1 MIKLS
6 RLTDYAVVVLAEMA
20 RAKGELMAASTLSV
34 KTGIPEPTVAK
45 VLKTLSRNGLIVS
58 VRGVAGG
65 YRLERAAGDIPVS
78 LIIAAMEGP
87 ISLTSCVSGS
97 HESCAL
103 EGKCSMHGR
112 WNPVNA
118 AINTALD
125 AVTLADMLNSF
136 SFVTPAKAGVHKD
149 LNKHR
154 MDSGLRRNDIQGN

>member
-20 RAKGELMAASTLSV
+20 RANGELSAASILAT
-34 KTGIPEPTVAK
+34 KTGIPEPTVSK
-45 VLKTLSRNGLIVS
+45 VLKTLSRNGLISS
-58 VRGVAGG
+58 VRGVSGG

-118 AINTALD
+118 AINAALKE
-125 AVTLADMLNSF
+125 VTLAHMMLPS
-136 SFVTPAKAGVHKD
+136 VVIPAKAGIQGQQAQD
-149 LNKHR
+149 P
-154 MDSGLRRNDIQGN
+154 GLRRDDGGI

>member
-6 RLTDYAVVVLAEMA
+6 RLTDYAVVVLAQMA
-20 RAKGELMAASTLSV
+20 NAKGELMAASSLSL
-34 KTGIPEPTVAK
+34 KTGIPEPTVSK
-45 VLKTLSRNGLIVS
+45 VLKTLSRNGLIAS

-65 YRLERAAGDIPVS
+65 YRLDRAAGDIPVS

-97 HESCAL
+97 NEACAL

-118 AINTALD
+118 AINAALD
-125 AVTLADMLNSF
+125 AVTLENMIIHHNSHPR
-136 SFVTPAKAGVHKD
+136 VGG
-149 LNKHR
+149 
-154 MDSGLRRNDIQGN
+154 GLASRSPDARLRGHDIGGE

>member
-6 RLTDYAVVVLAEMA
+6 RLTDYAVVVLAEMS
-20 RAKGELMAASTLSV
+20 RAKGELIAASTLST
-34 KTGIPEPTVAK
+34 KTGLPEPTVSK
-45 VLKTLSRNGLIVS
+45 VLKTLSRNGLIAS

-65 YRLERAAGDIPVS
+65 YRLDRAAGEIPVS

-97 HESCAL
+97 TEACAL

-118 AINTALD
+118 AINAALNE
-125 AVTLADMLNSF
+125 VTLAHMLAPSF
-136 SFVTPAKAGVHKD
+136 NVIPAQAGIHAD
-149 LNKHR
+149 SNKHR
-154 MDSGLRRNDIQGN
+154 MDSRLRGDDIRE

>member
-20 RAKGELMAASTLSV
+20 RANGELSAASTLAT
-34 KTGIPEPTVAK
+34 KTGIPEPTVSK
-45 VLKTLSRNGLIVS
+45 VLKTLSRNGLITS

-112 WNPVNA
+112 WNAVNV

-125 AVTLADMLNSF
+125 AVTLADMLHHSH
-136 SFVTPAKAGVHKD
+136 PREGG
-149 LNKHR
+149 
-154 MDSGLRRNDIQGN
+154 GLANRSPDARLRGHDVREER

>member
-20 RAKGELMAASTLSV
+20 RAKGELLAASTLSA
-34 KTGIPEPTVAK
+34 KTGIPEPTVSK
-45 VLKTLSRNGLIVS
+45 VLKTLSRNGLIAS

-103 EGKCSMHGR
+103 EGKCSMNGR

-118 AINTALD
+118 AINAALD
-125 AVTLADMLNSF
+125 KVTLADMNM
-136 SFVTPAKAGVHKD
+136 G
-149 LNKHR
+149 R
-154 MDSGLRRNDIQGN
+154 M

>member
-20 RAKGELMAASTLSV
+20 RVQGELAAASTLAA
-34 KTGIPEPTVAK
+34 KTGIPEPTVSK
-45 VLKTLSRNGLIVS
+45 VLKTLSRNGLISS
-58 VRGVAGG
+58 VRGVSGG
-65 YRLERAAGDIPVS
+65 YRLDRAAGEIPVS

-103 EGKCSMHGR
+103 EGTCSMHGR

-118 AINTALD
+118 AINAALD
-125 AVTLADMLNSF
+125 AVMLADMIHYSHPR
-136 SFVTPAKAGVHKD
+136 VGG
-149 LNKHR
+149 
-154 MDSGLRRNDIQGN
+154 GLASRSPDARLRGHDVREE

>member
-20 RAKGELMAASTLSV
+20 RTDGELSAASTLAA
-34 KTGIPEPTVAK
+34 KTGIPEPTVSK
-45 VLKTLSRNGLIVS
+45 VLKTLSRNGLITS
-58 VRGVAGG
+58 VRGVSGG
-65 YRLERAAGDIPVS
+65 YRLERAAGEIPVS

-97 HESCAL
+97 HESCAF

-118 AINTALD
+118 AIRGALD
-125 AVTLADMLNSF
+125 KVTLADMNMGRL
-136 SFVTPAKAGVHKD
+136 
-149 LNKHR
+149 
-154 MDSGLRRNDIQGN
+154 

>member
-6 RLTDYAVVVLAEMA
+6 RLTDYAVVVLAEMS
-20 RAKGELMAASTLSV
+20 RGKGELMAASSLSA
-34 KTGIPEPTVAK
+34 KTGIPEPTVSK
-45 VLKTLSRNGLIVS
+45 VLKTLGRNGLITS
-58 VRGVAGG
+58 VRGVSGG

-97 HESCAL
+97 TEACAL

-118 AINTALD
+118 AINAALD
-125 AVTLADMLNSF
+125 AVTLADMVHYNNSHPR
-136 SFVTPAKAGVHKD
+136 VGGGPASRSPDA
-149 LNKHR
+149 R
-154 MDSGLRRNDIQGN
+154 LRGHDVQE

>member
-20 RAKGELMAASTLSV
+20 RSKGELMAASTLAT
-34 KTGIPEPTVAK
+34 KTGIPEPTVSK
-45 VLKTLSRNGLIVS
+45 VLKTMSRNGLISS
-58 VRGVAGG
+58 VRGVSGG
-65 YRLERAAGDIPVS
+65 YRLDRAAGDIPVS

-97 HESCAL
+97 HEICAL

-118 AINTALD
+118 AIQGALD
-125 AVTLADMLNSF
+125 KVTLADMNMGRL
-136 SFVTPAKAGVHKD
+136 
-149 LNKHR
+149 
-154 MDSGLRRNDIQGN
+154 

>member
-20 RAKGELMAASTLSV
+20 RASGELMAASTLAT
-34 KTGIPEPTVAK
+34 KTGIPEPTVSK
-45 VLKTLSRNGLIVS
+45 VLKTMSRNGLISS
-58 VRGVAGG
+58 VRGVSGG
-65 YRLERAAGDIPVS
+65 YRLDRAAGDISVL

-118 AINTALD
+118 AINAALD
-125 AVTLADMLNSF
+125 EVTLAHMLNSS
-136 SFVTPAKAGVHKD
+136 SFVIPAKAGIHS
-149 LNKHR
+149 
-154 MDSGLRRNDIQGN
+154 DSPQHGIESRLRGNDGEA